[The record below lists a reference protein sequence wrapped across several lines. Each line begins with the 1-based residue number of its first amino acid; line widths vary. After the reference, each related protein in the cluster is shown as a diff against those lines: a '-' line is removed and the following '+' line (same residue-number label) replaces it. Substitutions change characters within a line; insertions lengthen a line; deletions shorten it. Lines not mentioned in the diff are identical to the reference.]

1 MKLIRLAPVEYSNG
15 NIQNIRNIPKFFQ
28 KERLKRAFLR
38 FFCKFLS
45 DEVEIVF
52 WEGEAKRSKLF
63 ISKFGHRKVLRKW
76 FWSYLD
82 LKNESSERL
91 ERALF
96 SFFANFWVTKLKP
109 FSGKVKQSVQNYLYQ
124 HLVIGSF
131 WETGFEVTLS

>member
-52 WEGEAKRSKLF
+52 CEGEAKRSKLF